1 MPNSASAEMTN
12 ETPGEAPTFDST
24 LRWDEVELPSPIAES
39 DLDDVLFSVMQP
51 QWRKTA
57 MILVKADERCRER
70 SWPIGLAVLAARVQ
84 ALAEAGRID
93 HQGELRYWRFS
104 EVRLKP

>member
-1 MPNSASAEMTN
+1 MTN
-12 ETPGEAPTFDST
+12 ETSGEVPTFDSM
-24 LRWDEVELPSPIAES
+24 LRWDEVELPSSITES
-39 DLDDVLFSVMQP
+39 DLDDIIFSAMHP

-57 MILVKADERCRER
+57 MILVKAGERCRER
-70 SWPIGLAVLAARVQ
+70 SWPIGLEVLAARIQ

-104 EVRLKP
+104 EVRLNP